1 MLLSNAAIRNRTT
14 VLVLVLII
22 VLMGVSSY
30 MTLPRESEP
39 DVPVPFITIVTA
51 DPGVSPSDIENSI
64 TNKIEQKLAGL
75 TGKKEITSTSA
86 EGVSTIAVEFYP
98 DVDVDVALQR
108 VKDKVDLVKS
118 DLPQNTDD
126 PVEPVV
132 SEINLAERPI
142 MLISISG
149 PISPVRLK
157 AIAEELEDE
166 FEAIPG
172 VLDVNVLGALER
184 EIVLEIDPDRLARY
198 GLTIAE
204 LLKLIPSENVNQ
216 TAGGLET
223 EGVKFNIRV
232 PAEFAQPDEIDK
244 LPLAVRDGRT
254 IYLSDIATVRDTFK
268 DRVSYSRLDGADSI
282 TIEIKKR
289 IGENIV
295 PIAQHVKAVLAHA
308 RKLAPAGVK
317 FELTLD
323 KSEQIGLM
331 VADLENNILTG
342 LILVFAVLLLF
353 MGFRSSLIV
362 AMAIPLSMLLSFVIL
377 QALGITLNMVVLF
390 SLILALGM
398 LVDNAIVIVENI
410 YRYME
415 LGHGRVEAAMQ
426 GTAEVAWPV
435 IASTATT
442 VAAFSPLLFW
452 PGIIGD
458 FMKYIPITTIVVLS
472 SSLFVAMVVSPVV
485 CSLLAKP
492 ARVKD
497 KTAGPGRF
505 VRSYSRVQQA
515 ALNHPAVTVIIAFG
529 LLASVG
535 ISYSRR
541 GKGVELFPSMDPNQ
555 VDISIE
561 APQGTNIRQTD
572 QIARLVER
580 RVETL
585 RQDPRGF
592 VRFDNIVASVGKAGE
607 GHVATVRVLF
617 PDFEDRQVW
626 ARDVMADIRKS
637 IAGIAGA
644 DVKVQELRKG
654 PVQEGSVTVRVIGED
669 MKKLQAI
676 SDDIKK
682 TIETVPNLVNLR
694 SDLDTVK
701 PELVFVPDR
710 KRISALGVS
719 TATISNFLKT
729 AVFGTKVGEYRQ
741 FNDEYDIRIRLPLA
755 ERNDINDIL
764 RLRVPTEAGQSVPIS
779 SLGQFQY
786 RPGMGTIHRID
797 SDRTV
802 SITADAEGRLGSA
815 VLADVRKRLAKLNLP
830 AGYKLVYAGEKE
842 EQDKASAFLSKAFG
856 LALLLIVCILVMQ
869 FNTLSV
875 PLIIMTTVILSLV
888 GVFVGLLV
896 FDMPFGII
904 MTGVGVISLAGVVVN
919 NAIVLL
925 DYTRQL
931 QRRGRGL
938 IDAAIEAG
946 VTRLRPVMLTATT
959 TILGLIPMA
968 TGVSF
973 DFHAMTLATQS
984 SASQWWR
991 SMAWAVIFGLAF
1003 ATMLTLVVVPALYV
1017 MLYRL
1022 ASHFG
1027 LGGLTKPEDEKHARP
1042 AQALEDF

>member
-1 MLLSNAAIRNRTT
+1 M
-14 VLVLVLII
+14 
-22 VLMGVSSY
+22 
-30 MTLPRESEP
+30 
-39 DVPVPFITIVTA
+39 
-51 DPGVSPSDIENSI
+51 
-64 TNKIEQKLAGL
+64 
-75 TGKKEITSTSA
+75 
-86 EGVSTIAVEFYP
+86 
-98 DVDVDVALQR
+98 
-108 VKDKVDLVKS
+108 
-118 DLPQNTDD
+118 
-126 PVEPVV
+126 
-132 SEINLAERPI
+132 
-142 MLISISG
+142 
-149 PISPVRLK
+149 
-157 AIAEELEDE
+157 
-166 FEAIPG
+166 
-172 VLDVNVLGALER
+172 
-184 EIVLEIDPDRLARY
+184 
-198 GLTIAE
+198 
-204 LLKLIPSENVNQ
+204 
-216 TAGGLET
+216 
-223 EGVKFNIRV
+223 
-232 PAEFAQPDEIDK
+232 
-244 LPLAVRDGRT
+244 RDN
-254 IYLSDIATVRDTFK
+254 FK
-268 DRVSYSRLDGADSI
+268 DRVSYSRLDGADSN

-295 PIAQHVKAVLAHA
+295 PIAQQVKAILAHA
-308 RKLAPAGVK
+308 RRLAPAGVK

-458 FMKYIPITTIVVLS
+458 FMQYIPMTAIVVLS

-485 CSLLAKP
+485 CSLLARP
-492 ARVKD
+492 AKAKD

-515 ALNHPAVTVIIAFG
+515 ALNHPAVTVVIAFG
-529 LLASVG
+529 LLAAVG
-535 ISYSRR
+535 ITYSRR
-541 GKGVELFPSMDPNQ
+541 GRGVELFPAMDPNQ

-572 QIARLVER
+572 RLARLVER

-592 VRFDNIVASVGKAGE
+592 DRFDNIVASVGRDGE
-607 GHVATVRVLF
+607 GHLATVRVLF
-617 PDFEDRQVW
+617 PDFEDRKVW
-626 ARDVMADIRKS
+626 ARDVMADIRKI
-637 IAGIAGA
+637 IADIPGA

-654 PVQEGSVTVRVIGED
+654 PVQEGAVTVRVIGED

-694 SDLDTVK
+694 SDMDTVK

-797 SDRTV
+797 RDRAV

-815 VLADVRKRLAKLNLP
+815 VLGDVRKRLAKLNLP

>member
-22 VLMGVSSY
+22 VIMGVGSY
-30 MTLPRESEP
+30 MTLPREKEP
-39 DVPVPFITIVTA
+39 DVPVPFITIVTT
-51 DPGVSPSDIENSI
+51 DPGVSPRDIENTI
-64 TNKIEQKLAGL
+64 TNKIEQKLTGL
-75 TGKKEITSTSA
+75 KGMKEITSTSA
-86 EGVSTIAVEFYP
+86 EGVSTIVVEFYP
-98 DVDVDVALQR
+98 NVDVDIALQR
-108 VKDKVDLVKS
+108 VKDKVDLAKS

-142 MLISISG
+142 MLVSISG
-149 PISPVRLK
+149 PVSPVRLK
-157 AIAEELEDE
+157 VIADRLEDE
-166 FEAIPG
+166 FQAIPG
-172 VLDVNVLGALER
+172 VLDVNVLGTLER
-184 EIVLEIDPDRLARY
+184 EIVLEVDPDRLAEY
-198 GLTIAE
+198 GLSLPE
-204 LLKLIPSENVNQ
+204 LLRLIPSENVNQ

-232 PAEFAQPDEIDK
+232 PAEFVKPEEIDK
-244 LPLAVRDGRT
+244 LPLAVRNGRT

-289 IGENIV
+289 IGESII
-295 PIAQHVKAVLAHA
+295 PIATHVKAILAQA

-323 KSEQIGLM
+323 KSKDIGRV

-342 LILVFAVLLLF
+342 LILVFGVLLLF

-362 AMAIPLSMLLSFVIL
+362 ALAIPLSMLLSFTVL
-377 QALGITLNMVVLF
+377 QTLGVTLNMVVLF

-415 LGHGRVEAAMQ
+415 LGHGRIEAAME

-458 FMKYIPITTIVVLS
+458 FMQYIPITAIVVLT
-472 SSLFVAMVVSPVV
+472 SSLFVAMVVSPVI
-485 CSLLAKP
+485 CSLVAKP
-492 ARVKD
+492 ARLRD
-497 KTAGPGRF
+497 KTAKPGWFIRGY
-505 VRSYSRVQQA
+505 RRLQLS
-515 ALNHPAVTVIIAFG
+515 ALNHPAVTLVVAFG
-529 LLASVG
+529 LLASIG
-535 ISYSRR
+535 IVYARR
-541 GKGVELFPSMDPNQ
+541 GRGVELFPRIDPRQ
-555 VDISIE
+555 VNISIE
-561 APQGTNIRQTD
+561 APQGTNIHRTD
-572 QIARLVER
+572 QIARLVEKR
-580 RVETL
+580 IEKL
-585 RQDPRGF
+585 RHDPRGF
-592 VRFDNIVASVGKAGE
+592 DRFDHIVTNVGKSGAG
-607 GHVATVRVLF
+607 HLATVMVLF
-617 PDFEDRQVW
+617 PDYEDRKVW
-626 ARDVMADIRKS
+626 ARDVMADIRKV
-637 IAGIAGA
+637 IRGIAGA
-644 DVKVQELRKG
+644 DIKVQELRKG
-654 PVQEGSVTVRVIGED
+654 PVQEGAVTVRVIGKD
-669 MKKLQAI
+669 LKKLQTI
-676 SDDIKK
+676 SDKIKK

-710 KRISALGVS
+710 KRISVLGVS

-755 ERNDINDIL
+755 DRNDINDIL

-779 SLGQFQY
+779 SLGKFQY
-786 RPGMGTIHRID
+786 RPGMGTIHRINR
-797 SDRTV
+797 DRAV
-802 SITADAEGRLGSA
+802 SITADSQGRLGSA
-815 VLADVRKRLAKLNLP
+815 VLADVRDRLRGLDLP

-842 EQDKASAFLSKAFG
+842 EQDKASAFLFKAFG
-856 LALLLIVCILVMQ
+856 LAMLLIVCILVMQ

-875 PLIIMTTVILSLV
+875 PLIIMTTVILSLA
-888 GVFVGLLV
+888 GVFMSLLV
-896 FDMPFGII
+896 IDLPFCIV

-959 TILGLIPMA
+959 TILGLIPLA

-973 DFHAMTLATQS
+973 DFHVMTLATQS
-984 SASQWWR
+984 STSQWWR

-1022 ASHFG
+1022 ASRFG
-1027 LGGLTKPEDEKHARP
+1027 LGGLTKPQDEKHTHRAET
-1042 AQALEDF
+1042 LEDF